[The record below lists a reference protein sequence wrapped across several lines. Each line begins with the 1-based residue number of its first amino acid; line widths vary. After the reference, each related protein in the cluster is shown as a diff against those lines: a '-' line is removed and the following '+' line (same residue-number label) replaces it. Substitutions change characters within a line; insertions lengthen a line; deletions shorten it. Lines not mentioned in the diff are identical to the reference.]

1 VENLFTEDSA
11 KSDTSANSKY
21 FDLSAPFNTQGA
33 YPSEFVKS
41 KNEKSRTASPS
52 IKSSYV
58 YKVKAESG
66 NKVVWGDVGNQTFLI
81 KNLEL
86 DIEWTITLWV
96 EDPSLPESD
105 RIIMSDSVK
114 KTFHDDDLVI
124 DHIFVLK
131 PVVTKGEGSIE
142 LKFKFSHTGSD
153 DSIKVSKVGIVCE
166 DNKKWPYD
174 SEYIIDVTSSSA
186 ELNISSVPAGNY
198 SLWFKFYNSENVILY
213 YENQSVNVFKNM
225 ATNTWRNNSSVL
237 SGAVNSDG
245 EFSVSDTLI
254 KQNTNEHIY
263 VGETGLGNTKSD
275 SNAGTPYSPYE
286 NLDKAIKYIKA
297 TGSNTKNYQINI
309 SGTQNGYYSFSG
321 DELAGKA
328 ASIVLQKSPHQKE
341 NAILNAAGTKHRV
354 LTINGAPPITIK
366 GITIKGGESAEDDD
380 SDAGCGGGIYIVN
393 SELTLDE
400 DTRVE
405 GNNALYHGGGIFAA
419 DATVNVK
426 SNVFVYDNNEAS
438 ESGIFNSNLY
448 LDSDAIIKVIGPL
461 KKSVNGKVL
470 DAKIGIT
477 SGLAPEPGKPV
488 VITSG
493 YGYNSGKNSGISPG
507 RYFIGDAYGLT
518 YNTEG
523 EAVLAISGGSISV
536 EDFYDDIQISIDKTY
551 VMKTDSSKVF
561 TLSANAKDSEG
572 NEVTLSVGSGVG
584 EVTFNSVTIKYHGE
598 DVPAEGYY
606 SLNSDKTK
614 ITFLDNLPAGN
625 YTINVTAIYN
635 EKTYSASFD
644 VNLIG
649 VVKAENITESEYTL
663 IKEISVNNANG
674 LNKISELTA
683 AGKDFAGKTITLE
696 GNIEVDSSF
705 TAIET
710 FKGTFDGDGNTISGL
725 NGQPALFKK
734 LDGNGVIKN
743 LTVEGSSTSA
753 GIVSVLANGTIEN
766 CVSEVTVN
774 ASGNSGGIISVF
786 SSSGGKILNCVN
798 KGSVT
803 TSGSSAGGIA
813 GYFNGSTTCLIEN
826 CINKGLVT
834 AGSYYS
840 GGIIGYLQ
848 NGSSAIV
855 RNCKNVAEIKGSCV
869 GGIVGALI
877 GNPKVENCC
886 NLGIIQGC
894 AGIIYCIDARAA
906 NFNNN
911 CNSGSATYGLFG
923 KMGNYPE
930 KIKAENNYTL
940 STVVTKAWSLEKDS
954 GAAIDLNAIT
964 ETQIKAYSANETN
977 SVISSLNSWA
987 SSHNYA
993 SWKKNAAGNPELD
1006 LGDLDNY

>member
-1 VENLFTEDSA
+1 MSLAFWKRQKNSVHLWACFFVLFVSFLLLNSCVNNISKDDVDNLFTEDSA

-66 NKVVWGDVGNQTFLI
+66 NKVVWGDVGNGTFLI

-86 DIEWTITLWV
+86 DIEWIITLWV

-174 SEYIIDVTSSSA
+174 SEYTINVSSSSA

-213 YENQSVNVFKNM
+213 FENQSVNVFKNM

-245 EFSVSDTLI
+245 DFSVSDTLI

-405 GNNALYHGGGIFAA
+405 GNKALYHGGGIFAS

-426 SNVFVYDNNEAS
+426 SNVFVYDNNEVS

-461 KKSVNGKVL
+461 RKSVNGKVL
-470 DAKIGIT
+470 DAKIGV
-477 SGLAPEPGKPV
+477 SSQVEPEAGTPI

-536 EDFYDDIQISIDKTY
+536 EDFYDDIQISIDKTS
-551 VMKTDSSKVF
+551 MFRDSPSKVF
-561 TLSANAKDSEG
+561 TFTAKGKDSEG
-572 NEVTLSVGSGVG
+572 ND
-584 EVTFNSVTIKYHGE
+584 VTIPAGSENGCVSYTYAVTYHG
-598 DVPAEGYY
+598 DTLPASYY
-606 SLNSDKTK
+606 KTK
-614 ITFLDNLPAGN
+614 TDTLTFENNIPLGN

-635 EKTYSASFD
+635 GKTYSAGFEVKIIDKIICTASEAATFIANMTGENTIKIVGSD
-644 VNLIG
+644 IDGLSNAIKDRYSKDSSLRINLDLSEVNVTSIKLSTRSGIKSVVLPTTLTTFGYESTQHDAGDQIEAYSISDESANFSSLDG
-649 VVKAENITESEYTL
+649 VIYNKNKTELVLYPKNKQDEEFTL
-663 IKEISVNNANG
+663 PETVIKIQESACLRCKCKKING
-674 LNKISELTA
+674 LSHIKSLGSCAFEYAPNLSEADLSGLT
-683 AGKDFAGKTITLE
+683 
-696 GNIEVDSSF
+696 DSSLAMYMF
-705 TAIET
+705 E
-710 FKGTFDGDGNTISGL
+710 DCYNL
-725 NGQPALFKK
+725 KK
-734 LDGNGVIKN
+734 VILSTSVASLGYNVFRECKN
-743 LTVEGSSTSA
+743 LTEVHFLRSTPPTLSYANSKSEFYKCNSNIKFYVPSSSKSA
-753 GIVSVLANGTIEN
+753 YL
-766 CVSEVTVN
+766 N
-774 ASGNSGGIISVF
+774 ATGSGGFANSTY
-786 SSSGGKILNCVN
+786 N
-798 KGSVT
+798 
-803 TSGSSAGGIA
+803 
-813 GYFNGSTTCLIEN
+813 YFAS
-826 CINKGLVT
+826 
-834 AGSYYS
+834 
-840 GGIIGYLQ
+840 
-848 NGSSAIV
+848 
-855 RNCKNVAEIKGSCV
+855 
-869 GGIVGALI
+869 
-877 GNPKVENCC
+877 
-886 NLGIIQGC
+886 
-894 AGIIYCIDARAA
+894 
-906 NFNNN
+906 
-911 CNSGSATYGLFG
+911 
-923 KMGNYPE
+923 
-930 KIKAENNYTL
+930 
-940 STVVTKAWSLEKDS
+940 SLEER
-954 GAAIDLNAIT
+954 II
-964 ETQIKAYSANETN
+964 EE
-977 SVISSLNSWA
+977 
-987 SSHNYA
+987 
-993 SWKKNAAGNPELD
+993 
-1006 LGDLDNY
+1006 